1 MSEAEPT
8 PPSGS
13 SLFARLGWA
22 VKDKL
27 LGRGDE
33 ERSSD
38 AVKLLHSEDLHKWE
52 RFPRCQDFEGITYG
66 QYRAEAYQL
75 ERRRRSVASLIAA
88 IREVETLDTD
98 EIVEYDFD
106 YVEVPRRGLSRRP
119 VRLPLPQAPRPGTA
133 AESSDGTIADGSLE
147 VEPGWRRQ
155 SIRVSY
161 SGASRLANAERIEEL
176 RRTLT
181 AMTDEQRATIEEVAA
196 SRYAHPVLFISHRWE
211 SETHPDPTGSQL
223 RKLRALKDCFIVYD
237 YSSFPQRPRSDQEE
251 ADFKQI
257 LGSMDELIRRV
268 VVLEAPDY
276 LARGWCLYEYIVSSL
291 RQTTVCDE
299 MQDGRFVTLR
309 DWASTD
315 PPIALSFRASFESQQ
330 QNYINDRILAAMN
343 DVLPLYEEAA
353 FQFED
358 DRAVVTELLIEH
370 LVRTLPPTKHHQDYL
385 GEWQTQAWNA
395 ERLRPFFSGK
405 GEVPRFASGIGIRRF
420 EAAVP
425 STVEEAVERRY
436 EIKRYGFLA
445 RLNPLDSLGRAWFD
459 RE

>member
-8 PPSGS
+8 PPAGS
-13 SLFARLGWA
+13 SLLARLGWA
-22 VKDKL
+22 VKDKV

-38 AVKLLHSEDLHKWE
+38 AVKLVHAEDLHRWE
-52 RFPRCQDFEGITYG
+52 RFPRCQDFDGITFG
-66 QYRAEAYQL
+66 HYRAEAYQL

-88 IREVETLDTD
+88 IDELDTLDTD
-98 EIVEYDFD
+98 ETVEYDFD
-106 YVEVPRRGLSRRP
+106 YIDVPRRGPLRRP
-119 VRLPLPQAPRPGTA
+119 VRLPLPQTPRPGTT
-133 AESSDGTIADGSLE
+133 AESSEGTIRDGTLE

-176 RRTLT
+176 RRLLA
-181 AMTDEQRATIEEVAA
+181 AMSDEQRATIEEVTT

-211 SETHPDPTGSQL
+211 SDPHPDPWGSQL

-237 YSSFPQRPRSDQEE
+237 YSSFPQRPRSDRDET
-251 ADFKQI
+251 DFRQI
-257 LGSMDELIRRV
+257 LGSMDQLIRNV

-276 LARGWCLYEYIVSSL
+276 LGRGWCLYEYILSSL
-291 RQTTVCDE
+291 HQTTVCDE
-299 MQDGRFVTLR
+299 LQDGRFVTLR

-315 PPIALSFRASFESQQ
+315 PPIALSFRDSFESQQ
-330 QNYINDRILAAMN
+330 QNYINERILAAMN
-343 DVLPLYEEAA
+343 DVLPLYAQAE

-358 DRAVVTELLIEH
+358 DRAIVTELLIEH
-370 LVRTLPPTKHHQDYL
+370 LVQTLPPTKPSQEYV
-385 GEWQTQAWNA
+385 GEWETQAWSA

-405 GEVPRFASGIGIRRF
+405 GCPQFESGIAIRRF
-420 EAAVP
+420 ETSVP
-425 STVEEAVERRY
+425 STVQEAVNGRY

-445 RLNPLDSLGRAWFD
+445 RLNPLDGLSRASFR